1 MNLRIIFSILISLF
15 ICGCAMTGRPN
26 LPVDISS
33 NDLNRDGY
41 ALIVGSLSRRNA
53 AAIYDRWGINIRKVD
68 SENFFEFNIE
78 GKASTTAPFIAYD
91 FDYRESKYS
100 GNIFAYLVPA
110 GTYEIYNYT
119 LFQTRGEF
127 YRHWSPEDNLSITFS
142 VKENSINYIGEFA
155 ATENY
160 DWKIFENK
168 NRDIPMLMKKYPNLD
183 WSDVVTRIP
192 DKRNF

>member
-1 MNLRIIFSILISLF
+1 
-15 ICGCAMTGRPN
+15 MTGRPN

-160 DWKIFENK
+160 DWNIFENK
-168 NRDIPMLMKKYPNLD
+168 NRDIPMLRKKISQFGLVRCGYQN
-183 WSDVVTRIP
+183 T
-192 DKRNF
+192 